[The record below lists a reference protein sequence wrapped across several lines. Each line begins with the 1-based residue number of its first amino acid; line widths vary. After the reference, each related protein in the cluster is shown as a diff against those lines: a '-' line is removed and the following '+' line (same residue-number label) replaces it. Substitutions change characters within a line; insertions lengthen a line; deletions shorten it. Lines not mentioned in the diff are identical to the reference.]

1 MLSVTG
7 EAIRDALEN
16 AVSLYPA
23 LEGRFPQVSNISFD
37 LNPSRPPNRRLSTIR
52 IGGEALN
59 PTALYRLATRDY
71 MARGKDGFV
80 SLLATSAGGAAKE
93 IVPADD
99 GLRIYELVLR
109 FFTTPEDFTDIL
121 TVNSGTCG
129 DLETSDCSSD
139 VTTASSSPSSNLLP
153 SISTL
158 SACSPSISPSSS
170 PRSTVS
176 SGSSEMSETL
186 SLSTPAT
193 PTNDGFAGLGLCECS
208 PEKNFEDEWLD
219 LPWISPK
226 VEGRIR
232 IIDEMS

>member
-7 EAIRDALEN
+7 KEIRDALEN

-37 LNPSRPPNRRLSTIR
+37 FNPSRPPNSRLTTIR
-52 IGGEALN
+52 IGGEALD
-59 PTALYRLATRDY
+59 PTAFYRLATRDY

-93 IVPADD
+93 IVSADD

-109 FFTTPEDFTDIL
+109 FFTAPEDFADISA
-121 TVNSGTCG
+121 VDSGTCDDMG
-129 DLETSDCSSD
+129 PSDSSSN
-139 VTTASSSPSSNLLP
+139 VTIAPSPSSSTHLSL
-153 SISTL
+153 IST
-158 SACSPSISPSSS
+158 SAAYSPPTSPSSS
-170 PRSTVS
+170 PRSAIS
-176 SGSSEMSETL
+176 SGSSDLSETL
-186 SLSTPAT
+186 SLLAPLTPSD
-193 PTNDGFAGLGLCECS
+193 DGFEGLGVWGCS
-208 PEKNFEDEWLD
+208 PEKEITDEWLD

-232 IIDEMS
+232 IVGED